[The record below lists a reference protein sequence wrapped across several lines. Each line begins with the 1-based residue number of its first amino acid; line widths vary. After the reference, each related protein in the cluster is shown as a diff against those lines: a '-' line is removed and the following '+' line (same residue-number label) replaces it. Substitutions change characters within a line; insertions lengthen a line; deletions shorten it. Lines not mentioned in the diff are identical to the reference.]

1 MTLEKMLLPLNSR
14 VFIFFILR
22 YFVSRISPL
31 LLCVTLLS
39 CTSSRETPDAAPL
52 QKQKPTERFLHGIA
66 KLTSID
72 FIPQS
77 IDTTIQKNYYQHLAR
92 EENEDYYS
100 IDPLRHWFLKR
111 DARYSQCLTSGTL
124 GKSTSMWGFFVVKR
138 NTSVMIPDA
147 MIEEWQFDS
156 HDDAVKALNEIREI
170 TNSPYI
176 KEPFHLFS
184 NNSCVYL
191 LYTRAQAFTREL
203 QEISVIMKNEIG
215 E

>member
-1 MTLEKMLLPLNSR
+1 

-22 YFVSRISPL
+22 YFVSRISTPL
-31 LLCVTLLS
+31 LCITLLS

-52 QKQKPTERFLHGIA
+52 QKQKPSERFLHSIA

-77 IDTTIQKNYYQHLAR
+77 IDTTIQKNYYQHLTR

-100 IDPLRHWFLKR
+100 INPLQHWFLKR
-111 DARYSQCLTSGTL
+111 DALYSKCIASGAL
-124 GKSTSMWGFFVVKR
+124 GKFRSIWGYFVVKR

-156 HDDAVKALNEIREI
+156 HDDAVKAFNEMGEI

-176 KEPFHLFS
+176 KEPFHLFTS
-184 NNSCVYL
+184 NSCVYL
-191 LYTRAQAFTREL
+191 LYTRAHAFTGEL